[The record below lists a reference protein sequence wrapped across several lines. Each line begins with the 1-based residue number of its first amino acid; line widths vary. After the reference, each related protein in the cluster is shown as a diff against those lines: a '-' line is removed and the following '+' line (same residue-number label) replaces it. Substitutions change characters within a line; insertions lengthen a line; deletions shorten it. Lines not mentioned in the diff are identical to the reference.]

1 MAEVAPSQLLVLY
14 GGTFDP
20 IHNGHLAIARCARD
34 ELATTVQLMPAADPP
49 HRIPPGATAQQRAAM
64 LELAIADETGLALDL
79 RELVRAQ
86 RAPGVPSWTVDTLRQ
101 LRADIGMS
109 RPVALLIGAD
119 SLLGLPSWH
128 EWERLLDLGHLVVAD
143 RPGSALDGE
152 LPAVLTDRLQ
162 KAWAGSAAELLPSA
176 AGRVLRLHQP
186 LQAESATAVR
196 SLIGSGGAWR
206 DLVPANVA
214 NFIIENRLYGCQSD
228 S

>member
-1 MAEVAPSQLLVLY
+1 MAPSPLLVLY

-20 IHNGHLAIARCARD
+20 FHNGHLAIARCARD
-34 ELATTVQLMPAADPP
+34 ELSTTIRLMPAADPP
-49 HRIPPGATAQQRAAM
+49 HRAPPGANAQQRAAM
-64 LELAIADETGLALDL
+64 LELAVADEAGLVVDL
-79 RELVRAQ
+79 RELVRASHH
-86 RAPGVPSWTVDTLRQ
+86 PGVPSWTVETLRQ
-101 LRADIGMS
+101 LRAEIGMAS
-109 RPVALLIGAD
+109 PVALLIGAD
-119 SLLGLPSWH
+119 SLLGLPGWH
-128 EWERLLDLGHLVVAD
+128 EWEQLLDLAHLVVAD
-143 RPGSALDGE
+143 RPGSPLDGE
-152 LPAVLTDRLQ
+152 LPAALTDRLQ
-162 KAWAGSAAELLPSA
+162 EAWTGSAAELLQSP